1 MNSKTTQT
9 GKVIILNGTSSA
21 GKTTLAKEIQARF
34 KSVYLHCSSDMFWNM
49 TPRRIPASSI
59 SFPNLKLA
67 MAQSI
72 KSLALTGHNVVVD
85 TIFPGRQSQ
94 DDIIKTLGDIE
105 SITVKIECSLA
116 ELNRRE
122 QVRGDR
128 KPGLAA
134 SQITTAHTD
143 IIYDLTIKT
152 DENSPHE
159 CVQKLKR
166 AFPHFDS

>member
-1 MNSKTTQT
+1 MPKM
-9 GKVIILNGTSSA
+9 GVVFVLNGTSSS
-21 GKTTLAKEIQARF
+21 GKTTLAKELQQQF
-34 KSVYLHCSSDMFWNM
+34 EEVYLHCSSDMFWNM
-49 TPRRIPASSI
+49 TPRHIPASSI
-59 SFPNLKLA
+59 NFPNLKLA

-85 TIFPGRQSQ
+85 TIFLGRQSQ
-94 DDIIKTLGDIE
+94 DDITRSLGNIE
-105 SITVKIECSLA
+105 RITVKIECSLA

-143 IIYDLTIKT
+143 IIYDLTINT

-159 CVQKLKR
+159 CVQKLIK